1 MTAPAAEGSPL
12 GLHRVVSPRGVLPQ
26 AADRL
31 DPDPRLRE
39 DEVRVDVEL
48 LNLDAASYRQLH
60 EEHGGDGDAIRDTV
74 CRIVRERGK
83 MHNPVTGS
91 GGMLIGTVAEA
102 GARARLGLRPGDRVA
117 SLVSLTLTP
126 LELTD
131 GLRSWDGLSERVPA
145 RGHAILFGR
154 SVAAVLPPDLPDE
167 LCLAVLDVCGA
178 PALAARTVAEA
189 AAGGGAAPSVA
200 VLGASGKSGSLV
212 LAAARRAGAG
222 RLVGVVPDA
231 AEEAALAATG
241 LADTVLRADA
251 RDAVA
256 LSGALAGCGGP
267 ADITVVCTDVP
278 GCEHAAIL
286 ATRDGGT
293 VVFFSMA
300 TSFPA
305 AALGAE
311 GLGADVRMLIGN
323 GYQPG
328 HAEAALDL
336 VRTEPAVRGL
346 LERRVTAEAP
356 APAPSTTGQAGTES
370 ATGPVEPTGGAGETG
385 APVPSPPPDV
395 AVALGDF
402 EAATSP
408 RAARSVVP
416 AVSPE
421 AARSVVPAVSPEAAR
436 SVVPAVPPEAAGPVA
451 PAVLPEAAGA
461 GVPAAPPAAVAPE
474 ASAGLLGTAAPAT
487 PVTSRATTSPR
498 PAARLGLDGEL
509 VRRARVLAA
518 RVGRPVV
525 DMARTHTTV
534 AVERA
539 ALRLA
544 GLSGADPEG
553 IPWANRL
560 VDAVRDQVGLEH
572 GVALPVWH
580 ALREGAAPDLA
591 GLAARATARSVGFR
605 LPEGAD
611 ADRAV
616 RDARRA
622 MARGIAVIDGRRAER
637 ERMLRRWGRTA
648 GPLIYLI
655 VATGDIHEDVRQA
668 VAAAR
673 GGADVI
679 AVIRSTGQSLLD
691 YVPDGATREGF
702 AGTYATQENFRLMR
716 AALDGVSA
724 ELGRYVRLTN
734 YASGLCMPEIAVL
747 AGLERLD
754 MMLNDSMYGILF
766 RDINPVRTFVDQ
778 RFSRQLHA
786 RAGIVI
792 NTGEDNYL
800 TTADAMQAAHTVT
813 ASQLLNEYFGKE
825 AGLTDAQLG
834 LGHAFEIDPDLPD
847 SFRMELAHALLA
859 RELFPDAPLKW
870 MPPTKHMTGDIF
882 RGYLLNGFFN
892 LAGALTRQDILLVGM
907 MTEAVV
913 TPFLSDRD
921 LALQNVRYVMQA
933 AGALEEDFR
942 PAPGGTI
949 ARRAESVLR
958 EAVGLLERICDR
970 GLLDAIDAGT
980 FGGTRRPADGG
991 RGRDGVAERAPGY
1004 RNPAVELLENP
1015 PTDSDHCETAGAPAA
1030 ARPAPREGADRP

>member
-1 MTAPAAEGSPL
+1 MNAGARKESSPL
-12 GLHRVVSPRGVLPQ
+12 GLHRVLAPAGVLPQ

-31 DPDPRLRE
+31 DPDSPLRE
-39 DEVRVDVEL
+39 DELRIDVEY

-60 EEHGGDGDAIRDTV
+60 EEHGGDGDAIRDAV

-102 GARARLGLRPGDRVA
+102 GPRTPLGLKAGDRVA

-126 LELTD
+126 LTLTD
-131 GLRSWDGLSERVPA
+131 GLRDWDGLGERAPA
-145 RGHAILFGR
+145 RGHAVLFGR
-154 SVAAVLPPDLPDE
+154 SVAAALPADLPDE
-167 LCLAVLDVCGA
+167 LSLAVLDVCGA
-178 PALAARTVAEA
+178 PALTARTVAEYTA
-189 AAGGGAAPSVA
+189 RSGTAPSVA
-200 VLGASGKSGSLV
+200 VLGAAGKSGSLA

-222 RLVGVVPDA
+222 RLVGVVPDH
-231 AEEAALAATG
+231 AEEAALTASG
-241 LADTVLRADA
+241 LAGTVLRADA

-256 LSGALAGCGGP
+256 LSGKLDGCGGP
-267 ADITVVCTDVP
+267 VDITVVCTDVS
-278 GCEHAAIL
+278 GCEHAAVL

-311 GLGADVRMLIGN
+311 GLRADVTLLIGN

-328 HAEAALDL
+328 HAEQALDL
-336 VRTEPAVRGL
+336 VRTEPGVRAL
-346 LERRVTAEAP
+346 FDRRRAP
-356 APAPSTTGQAGTES
+356 ARAAARPPATTTGK
-370 ATGPVEPTGGAGETG
+370 
-385 APVPSPPPDV
+385 
-395 AVALGDF
+395 
-402 EAATSP
+402 
-408 RAARSVVP
+408 
-416 AVSPE
+416 
-421 AARSVVPAVSPEAAR
+421 
-436 SVVPAVPPEAAGPVA
+436 
-451 PAVLPEAAGA
+451 
-461 GVPAAPPAAVAPE
+461 
-474 ASAGLLGTAAPAT
+474 
-487 PVTSRATTSPR
+487 
-498 PAARLGLDGEL
+498 LGLDPRL
-509 VRRARVLAA
+509 VRRARELAVRA
-518 RVGRPVV
+518 GRPVV
-525 DMARTHTTV
+525 DLARSHTTV

-544 GLSGADPEG
+544 GLSGADAEG

-580 ALREGAAPDLA
+580 ALRTGPSRDLTE
-591 GLAARATARSVGFR
+591 LAARATARDVSFR
-605 LPEGAD
+605 LPEGA
-611 ADRAV
+611 AAEHAV
-616 RDARRA
+616 RDARHA
-622 MARGIAVIDGRRAER
+622 MAGGLAVIDGRRR
-637 ERMLRRWGRTA
+637 ERRRLIGEWGEPR
-648 GPLIYLI
+648 GPLVYLI

-691 YVPDGATREGF
+691 YVPHGATREGY

-716 AALDGVSA
+716 AALDEVSSQ
-724 ELGRYVRLTN
+724 LGRYVRLTN

-766 RDINPVRTFVDQ
+766 RDINPLRTFVDQ

-870 MPPTKHMTGDIF
+870 MPPTRHMTGDVF

-892 LAGALTRQDILLVGM
+892 LAGALTRQNILLVGM

-921 LALQNVRYVMQA
+921 LALQNVRYVMDA

-942 PAPGGTI
+942 PAPGGVI
-949 ARRAESVLR
+949 ARRADTVLR
-958 EAVGLLERICDR
+958 EAVDLLEGLDGR
-970 GLLDAIDAGT
+970 GLLDAIAAGT
-980 FGGTRRPADGG
+980 FGGMRRPADGG

-1004 RNPAVELLENP
+1004 RNPAIELLEGSP
-1015 PTDSDHCETAGAPAA
+1015 DPGP
-1030 ARPAPREGADRP
+1030 EGEDRP

>member
-1 MTAPAAEGSPL
+1 MTGTARTTQAPRALPTAGAPLTARSGQAPRTAQSGQAPRTAQSRQAPPEVPGSPL
-12 GLHRVVSPRGVLPQ
+12 GLHRVLEPAGVLPQ
-26 AADRL
+26 AATRL
-31 DPDPRLRE
+31 DPHSPLRD
-39 DEVRVDVEL
+39 DEVRVDVEY

-60 EEHGGDGDAIRDTV
+60 EEHGGDGDAVRAAV
-74 CRIVRERGK
+74 CRIVGERGK

-102 GARARLGLRPGDRVA
+102 GPRSPLGLAPGDRVA

-126 LELTD
+126 LALTD
-131 GLRSWDGLSERVPA
+131 GLRDWDGLGERVPA
-145 RGHAILFGR
+145 RGHAVLFGR
-154 SVAAVLPPDLPDE
+154 SVAAALPADLPDE
-167 LCLAVLDVCGA
+167 LSLAVLDVCGA
-178 PALAARTVAEA
+178 PALTARTVAEHA
-189 AAGGGAAPSVA
+189 ARTGNAPSVA
-200 VLGASGKSGSLV
+200 VLGAAGKSGSLA

-231 AEEAALAATG
+231 AEEAALTASA
-241 LADTVLRADA
+241 LADTVVRADA

-256 LSGALAGCGGP
+256 LAERLDACGGP

-278 GCEHAAIL
+278 GCEHPAIL
-286 ATRDGGT
+286 VTRDGGT
-293 VVFFSMA
+293 VLFFSMA

-311 GLGADVRMLIGN
+311 GLRADVTLLIGN

-328 HAEAALDL
+328 HAETALDL
-336 VRTEPAVRGL
+336 VRTDAGVRAL
-346 LERRVTAEAP
+346 FDRRLAP
-356 APAPSTTGQAGTES
+356 TPQTTRAPHGAPTDALPRTDPT
-370 ATGPVEPTGGAGETG
+370 PTGK
-385 APVPSPPPDV
+385 
-395 AVALGDF
+395 
-402 EAATSP
+402 
-408 RAARSVVP
+408 
-416 AVSPE
+416 
-421 AARSVVPAVSPEAAR
+421 
-436 SVVPAVPPEAAGPVA
+436 
-451 PAVLPEAAGA
+451 
-461 GVPAAPPAAVAPE
+461 
-474 ASAGLLGTAAPAT
+474 
-487 PVTSRATTSPR
+487 
-498 PAARLGLDGEL
+498 LGLDPDL
-509 VRRARVLAA
+509 VRRARELAVRA
-518 RVGRPVV
+518 GRPVV
-525 DMARTHTTV
+525 DLARSHTTV

-544 GLSGADPEG
+544 GLSGADAEG

-580 ALREGAAPDLA
+580 ALRGGGTRDLA
-591 GLAARATARSVGFR
+591 ELAARATARDVDFR

-611 ADRAV
+611 AEVAV

-622 MARGIAVIDGRRAER
+622 MAGGLGVIDARRRER
-637 ERMLRRWGRTA
+637 ERLIRTWGEPT
-648 GPLIYLI
+648 GPLVYLI

-691 YVPDGATREGF
+691 YVPHGATREGY

-716 AALDGVSA
+716 AALDEVSA

-800 TTADAMQAAHTVT
+800 TTADAVEAAHTVT

-847 SFRMELAHALLA
+847 SFRLELAHALLA

-870 MPPTKHMTGDIF
+870 MPPTRHMTGDVF

-892 LAGALTRQDILLVGM
+892 LAGALTKQNILLVGM

-921 LALQNVRYVMQA
+921 LALQNVRYVMDA
-933 AGALEEDFR
+933 AGSLEEDFR
-942 PAPGGTI
+942 PAPGGLIT
-949 ARRAESVLR
+949 RRADHVLR
-958 EAVGLLERICDR
+958 EAVGLLERLTDR
-970 GLLDAIDAGT
+970 GLLDAIAAGT
-980 FGGTRRPADGG
+980 FGGMCRPVDGG

-1004 RNPAVELLENP
+1004 RNPAIELLEASP
-1015 PTDSDHCETAGAPAA
+1015 HPDRDGDPAPAPD
-1030 ARPAPREGADRP
+1030 RDRDREGEDQP